1 MPRSIRADRGQ
12 KGVLQWRNDTPVAL
26 TQGCDLWSRW
36 GKSIDGVGDVDQ
48 LTCEVWTVFAR
59 GAVIRPMG

>member
-1 MPRSIRADRGQ
+1 MTR
-12 KGVLQWRNDTPVAL
+12 K
-26 TQGCDLWSRW
+26 GCDLWSRW